1 MSNLSYL
8 FANTTYAPPKQIILA
23 GGKLTVY
30 KRPQSAQ
37 YQCRFKLANNKWHS
51 ASTGTAAPVMMAAI
65 APQLLASF
73 Q

>member
-51 ASTGTAAPVMMAAI
+51 ASTGTADIEQAKIQAVAM
-65 APQLLASF
+65 
-73 Q
+73 